1 MTAQVAHGP
10 GRIALDTR
18 TSIVLVLVACT
29 AFTSQMAV
37 PLWVG
42 AVIDSFGFSAKTA
55 GSIAAIEFA
64 CVAIAS
70 FAVAMRVHTFSVR
83 TLCLVGFTL
92 LILANGVSIFLD
104 NPGTLTVAR
113 AVAGAGKGLVISASF
128 GLAGRSTSPARAF
141 ALLNGGYTLFAAV
154 TLFTVPFAIKA
165 NGAAGVWACL
175 CLATVIGVCLLPWM
189 PSARTQ
195 EIPAAEG
202 SAAAPRTARLSG
214 LLALAALVLLVGG
227 GSVIWTFVE
236 RIGLRTGLAITDI
249 GMILSIGAIIT
260 IIGPALAHR
269 LDTRAG
275 YKVPIVVGVGVK
287 ALIAGILGAVTSAA
301 VFIAVVP
308 FFNAAM
314 LLAVPYLQALMSLA
328 DPKGRFAAA
337 AGASMTLGAGL
348 GSYIGG
354 VTVTSFGLSYVGP
367 VAVTMLAA
375 VIVLA
380 LLSLRGL
387 SAVTGQT
394 ATSQAARTLR

>member
-1 MTAQVAHGP
+1 M
-10 GRIALDTR
+10 
-18 TSIVLVLVACT
+18 LVLVACT

-55 GSIAAIEFA
+55 GGIAAIEFT

-70 FAVAMRVHTFSVR
+70 YAIAMRVHAFSVR
-83 TLCLVGFTL
+83 TLCLIGFTL
-92 LILANGVSIFLD
+92 LILANGVSIVLES
-104 NPGTLTVAR
+104 PGALTVAR

-175 CLATVIGVCLLPWM
+175 CLATVIGASLLPWI

-195 EIPAAEG
+195 EASVSESS
-202 SAAAPRTARLSG
+202 SAPSGTAGLSG
-214 LLALAALVLLVGG
+214 LLALLALVLLVGG
-227 GSVIWTFVE
+227 GAVVWTFVE
-236 RIGLRTGLAITDI
+236 RIGLRTGLSITDV
-249 GMILSIGAIIT
+249 GMILSIAAIIT

-287 ALIAGILGAVTSAA
+287 AVIAGILGAVTSAA

-314 LLAVPYLQALMSLA
+314 LLAVPYLAN
-328 DPKGRFAAA
+328 
-337 AGASMTLGAGL
+337 
-348 GSYIGG
+348 
-354 VTVTSFGLSYVGP
+354 
-367 VAVTMLAA
+367 
-375 VIVLA
+375 
-380 LLSLRGL
+380 
-387 SAVTGQT
+387 
-394 ATSQAARTLR
+394 